1 MAADTDARRWHP
13 KDYSLEYLTFKEW
26 LSWMYNYTPEQLYD
40 LCLAT
45 GRYGDYNRV
54 MEWYRRRY
62 QQYNE
67 LREQLRA
74 ANPFTDNN
82 D

>member
-1 MAADTDARRWHP
+1 MAADPAADSHVGEF
-13 KDYSLEYLTFKEW
+13 SGEFMTFKEW
-26 LSWMYNYTPEQLYD
+26 LLWRYGYTPGMLYD

-45 GRYGDYNRV
+45 GRYGDYDKV
-54 MEWYRRRY
+54 MAWYRHRY

-67 LREQLRA
+67 LREQFLA
-74 ANPFTDNN
+74 AVPFN

>member
-1 MAADTDARRWHP
+1 MDVRRWRL
-13 KDYSLEYLTFKEW
+13 KEVCLEYLTFKEW
-26 LSWMYNYTPEQLYD
+26 LSWMYSYTPEQLYD

-45 GRYGDYNRV
+45 GRYGDYNKV
-54 MEWYRRRY
+54 MEWYRRRF
-62 QQYNE
+62 QRYNE

-74 ANPFTDNN
+74 ANPFADNN